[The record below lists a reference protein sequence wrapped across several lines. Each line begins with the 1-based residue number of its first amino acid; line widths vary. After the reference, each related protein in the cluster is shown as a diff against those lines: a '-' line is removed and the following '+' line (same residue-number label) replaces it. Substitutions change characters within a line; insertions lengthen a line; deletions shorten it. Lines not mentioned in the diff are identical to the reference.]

1 MASRHTMKADTMKRL
16 LTDTTIKN
24 AKPKDKPYNLTDGG
38 GLYLKVTGA
47 GKYWRYNYN
56 HNGKQKTLSMG
67 VYPDTSL
74 KQARDK
80 HQAAREL
87 LAQGID
93 PSTHKQEAKAAERAL
108 TENSFELVAREW
120 YDKFSGKWSKDHA
133 ANILTRLEKDLFPFI
148 GNKPIA
154 EIEPPAILQCLR
166 RIEGRGAVDSA
177 HRAKTTAGQ
186 VFRYAVSTGKATRDP
201 TPDLH
206 GALPPPDRTHFAAI
220 TDPKE
225 VGQLL
230 RDIADYHGE
239 ITTIAALQLSGYLF
253 QRPGEIRAMQW
264 AEINLET
271 KQWVIPAE
279 RMKRRKEHV
288 VPLSRQAL
296 ALLEELRP
304 LTGRRTHVF
313 PSRTN
318 INTPMGQNT
327 LGGALRKM
335 GYDGDTMTAHG
346 FRALAST
353 MLYEMGF
360 HTDLIEKQLAHSVG
374 SDVRRAYDRSQHIE
388 QRTAMMQQWAD
399 YLDSLRDGAQVIP
412 IRRAG

>member
-1 MASRHTMKADTMKRL
+1 MKSL
-16 LTDTTIKN
+16 LTDTTVKN

-38 GLYLKVTGA
+38 GLYLKVTTA
-47 GKYWRYNYN
+47 GKYWRYNYSF
-56 HNGKQKTLSMG
+56 NGKQKTYAMG

-80 HQAAREL
+80 HQAARES

-93 PSTHKQEAKAAERAL
+93 PSAKKQEDKAAQVAL

-120 YDKFSGKWSKDHA
+120 YSKFSGKWSKDHA
-133 ANILTRLEKDLFPFI
+133 ANVLTRLEKDLFPFI
-148 GNKPIA
+148 GGKPVA
-154 EIEPPAILQCLR
+154 EIEPPAILKCLR
-166 RIEGRGAVDSA
+166 RIEERGALDSA

-186 VFRYAVSTGKATRDP
+186 VLRYAVSIGKATRDP
-201 TPDLH
+201 TPDLQ
-206 GALPPPDRTHFAAI
+206 GALPPPDRKHFAAI
-220 TDPKE
+220 TDPAQ

-230 RDIADYHGE
+230 RDIAEYHGIPE
-239 ITTIAALQLSGYLF
+239 TITALQLSAYLF

-264 AEINLET
+264 SEINFDT
-271 KQWVIPAE
+271 AQWTIPAE
-279 RMKRRKEHV
+279 RMKRRKAHT
-288 VPLSRQAL
+288 VPLSQQAL
-296 ALLEELRP
+296 ALLVGLQP
-304 LTGRRTHVF
+304 LTGRRLYVF

-318 INTPMGQNT
+318 INKPMGDNT

-335 GYDGDTMTAHG
+335 GYDSDTMTAHG
-346 FRALAST
+346 FRAMAST
-353 MLYEMGF
+353 RLYEMGYPA
-360 HTDLIEKQLAHSVG
+360 DVIEKQLAHSVG
-374 SDVRRAYDRSQHIE
+374 NTIRRAYDRSQHLD

>member
-1 MASRHTMKADTMKRL
+1 MKSL
-16 LTDTTIKN
+16 LTDTAVKN

-38 GLYLKVTGA
+38 GLYLKVATA
-47 GKYWRYNYN
+47 GKYWRYNYSF
-56 HNGKQKTLSMG
+56 NGKQKTLAIG

-87 LAQGID
+87 LAQGVD
-93 PSTHKQEAKAAERAL
+93 PSSHKQEAKAAERAL

-120 YDKFSGKWSKDHA
+120 YGKFSGKWSKDHA
-133 ANILTRLEKDLFPFI
+133 ANVLTRLEKDLFPFI
-148 GNKPIA
+148 GGKPVA
-154 EIEPPAILQCLR
+154 EIEPPAILKCLR
-166 RIEGRGAVDSA
+166 RIEERGALDSA

-186 VFRYAVSTGKATRDP
+186 VFRYAVSIGKATRDP

-206 GALPPPDRTHFAAI
+206 GALPPPDRKHFAAL
-220 TDPKE
+220 TDPQE

-230 RDIADYHGE
+230 RDIADYHGVPE
-239 ITTIAALQLSGYLF
+239 TVTALQLSAYLF

-264 AEINLET
+264 SEINFET
-271 KQWVIPAE
+271 AQWTIPAE
-279 RMKRRKEHV
+279 RMKRRKAHT
-288 VPLSRQAL
+288 VPLSKQVL
-296 ALLEELRP
+296 ALLDELRP
-304 LTGRRTHVF
+304 MTGRRTHVF
-313 PSRTN
+313 PSRTD
-318 INTPMGQNT
+318 INKPMGANT

-335 GYDGDTMTAHG
+335 GYDSDTMTAHG

-353 MLYEMGF
+353 MLYEMGYPA
-360 HTDLIEKQLAHSVG
+360 DVIEKQLAHSVG
-374 SDVRRAYDRSQHIE
+374 NTIRQAYDRSQHLD

-399 YLDSLRDGAQVIP
+399 YLDSLRGGAQVIP

>member
-1 MASRHTMKADTMKRL
+1 MKRI
-16 LTDTTIKN
+16 LTDTTIRN
-24 AKPKDKPYNLTDGG
+24 AKPKPDGKPAKHTDGG
-38 GLYLKVTGA
+38 GLYLLVNGT
-47 GKYWRYNYN
+47 GKYWRYNYI
-56 HNGKQKTLSMG
+56 HGGKQKTLAVG

-74 KQARDK
+74 KQARDT
-80 HQAAREL
+80 HDNARKL

-120 YDKFSGKWSKDHA
+120 YSKFSGKWSKDHA
-133 ANILTRLEKDLFPFI
+133 ANVLTRLEKDLFPFI
-148 GNKPIA
+148 GSKSVA

-186 VFRYAVSTGKATRDP
+186 VFRYAVSIGKATRDP
-201 TPDLH
+201 TPDLQ
-206 GALPPPDRTHFAAI
+206 GALPPPDRKHFAAL

-230 RDIADYHGE
+230 RDIADYHGAPE
-239 ITTIAALQLSGYLF
+239 TVAALQLSAYLF

-271 KQWVIPAE
+271 NQWVIPAE
-279 RMKRRKEHV
+279 RMKRRKEHA

-296 ALLEELRP
+296 ALLVSMRS
-304 LTGRRTHVF
+304 LTGSRAHVF
-313 PSRTN
+313 PSRTD
-318 INTPMGQNT
+318 INKPMGCNT

-335 GYDGDTMTAHG
+335 GYDSDTQTAHG

-353 MLYEMGF
+353 MLYEMGYPP
-360 HTDLIEKQLAHSVG
+360 DVIEKQLAHSVG
-374 SDVRRAYDRSQHIE
+374 NTIRRAYDRSQHIE